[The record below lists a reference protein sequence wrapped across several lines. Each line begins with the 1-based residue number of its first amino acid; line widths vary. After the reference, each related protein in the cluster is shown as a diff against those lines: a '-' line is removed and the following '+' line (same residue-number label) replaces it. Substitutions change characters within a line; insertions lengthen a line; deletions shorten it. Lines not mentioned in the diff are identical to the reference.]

1 MKVSVEKL
9 IEQYAN
15 YMEELK
21 SRIAVVS
28 SVIERESKDQ
38 TLTGFRESDIELS
51 FLQFRKSL
59 ELMMYASVLANYH
72 AGLELQKHIVEG
84 EWNATKLVKMLARHN
99 PKFYPQALEPPIEL
113 GPGKKHADE
122 KKSGYL
128 TQEEFCILYDRVCGP
143 LMHASRKPQFA
154 GRYDELFSEIRQW
167 RDKLIGLLN
176 HHWIY
181 LTEEIRLAVL
191 TGC

>member
-143 LMHASRKPQFA
+143 L
-154 GRYDELFSEIRQW
+154 
-167 RDKLIGLLN
+167 
-176 HHWIY
+176 
-181 LTEEIRLAVL
+181 

>member
-84 EWNATKLVKMLARHN
+84 EWNATKLGSGLIAR
-99 PKFYPQALEPPIEL
+99 
-113 GPGKKHADE
+113 
-122 KKSGYL
+122 
-128 TQEEFCILYDRVCGP
+128 T
-143 LMHASRKPQFA
+143 
-154 GRYDELFSEIRQW
+154 
-167 RDKLIGLLN
+167 
-176 HHWIY
+176 
-181 LTEEIRLAVL
+181 
-191 TGC
+191 